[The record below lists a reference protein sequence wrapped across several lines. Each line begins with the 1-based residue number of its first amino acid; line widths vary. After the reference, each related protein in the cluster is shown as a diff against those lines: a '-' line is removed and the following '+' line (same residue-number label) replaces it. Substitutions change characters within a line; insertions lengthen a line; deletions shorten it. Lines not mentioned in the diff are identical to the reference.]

1 MVTKKTAVK
10 KVAVKKAHA
19 KKPTVKRTS
28 RTISTVPITLPEGTQ
43 TYRQAMDFI
52 HANQMPPF
60 GTLSKKIDAQNA
72 QLAAELAEH
81 FSTYPDPD
89 KRGLYAFSREFTFQ
103 GKGVDLLEEVVVLQ
117 SVLGYAD
124 TAFVLKTD
132 TARRGARNVQFFSG
146 AHSAAERHMK
156 KAVAHGMATEQAA
169 EEAQAAPAVKLKS
182 LTIPNAF
189 HKLWPEV
196 LESLEPHVM
205 DVATQTTIRTLVR
218 SIAELAVSWG
228 KSVDESLVQLNCVV
242 QTRVGLT
249 ANEMGKVQG
258 FVDIHFFQG
267 AHAGQ
272 GARAGAVPLGVIHL
286 TTERTDGEPERVV
299 AVTKEV
305 MARAPEGYGRQSPID
320 VYRHEEEQRRRGVF
334 GQGYVPPGDH
344 RYGAAPSLTSPSF
357 GMVQGPLSF
366 GGRQHGMYGAP
377 ANLPEQ
383 AVFSTNSLERLLAYA
398 ESVATG
404 ELSGPQKFQAEQAL
418 ATIGMQFRSA
428 PAGALTYVFEYMP
441 GRMFSIY
448 VRDMQGYVLFQTPI
462 SLNY

>member
-19 KKPTVKRTS
+19 QKPAVKRTT

-60 GTLSKKIDAQNA
+60 GTLSKKVDAQNA
-72 QLAAELAEH
+72 KLADEVSEH

-89 KRGLYAFSREFTFQ
+89 KRGLYAFNREFIFQ
-103 GKGVDLLEEVVVLQ
+103 GKGVDPLEEVVVLQ

-189 HKLWPEV
+189 HRPWAEV
-196 LESLEPHVM
+196 LESLEPHVT
-205 DVATQTTIRTLVR
+205 DVTTHATIRTLAR
-218 SIAELAVSWG
+218 GIAEHAVNWG
-228 KSVDESLVQLNCVV
+228 KSVDDALTMLDCVV

-249 ANEMGKVQG
+249 ANEVGKVQG
-258 FVDIHFFQG
+258 FVDIQFF
-267 AHAGQ
+267 Q

-299 AVTKEV
+299 GVTKEV
-305 MARAPEGYGRQSPID
+305 MARAPEGYGRNSPLD

-357 GMVQGPLSF
+357 GMVQGPVSF